1 MAAPMTKSELINAVA
16 QKQRTMT
23 RREVEEGVNIVFE
36 AMAYA
41 LREEERIEIRGFGSF
56 TVRHRKARDGRN
68 PRTGETVWLL
78 HRRAVHF
85 TVGKELLERVDAG
98 RDK

>member
-1 MAAPMTKSELINAVA
+1 MTKSELVDAVA
-16 QKQRTMT
+16 SKLPTMLRGDVELGVRT
-23 RREVEEGVNIVFE
+23 VFT
-36 AMAYA
+36 AMAEA
-41 LREEERIEIRGFGSF
+41 LLDEERIEIRGFGSF

-98 RDK
+98 RGK